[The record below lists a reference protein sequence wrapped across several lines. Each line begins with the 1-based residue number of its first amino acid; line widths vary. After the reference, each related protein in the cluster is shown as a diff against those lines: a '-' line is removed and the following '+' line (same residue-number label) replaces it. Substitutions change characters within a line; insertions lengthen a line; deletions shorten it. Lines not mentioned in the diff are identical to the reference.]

1 MNLFNTSKAYLKDF
15 MALSSMLVFFIM
27 LIKWSEILLS
37 F

>member
-1 MNLFNTSKAYLKDF
+1 MNLINTSKAYLKDF